1 MNKYF
6 SLIRTLLINS
16 YAPLATGKASRLKAL
31 ALLALVVISLIPWI
45 AMVVM
50 LISKLYAPMAAIG
63 QEGVILGLGCALSS
77 LMIFFFGIF
86 YVINVF
92 YFAQDIDLLL
102 PLPLKPWHILG
113 AKFAVT
119 LIFEYLTQLLI
130 LAPLLITYG
139 VMSAAGVNF
148 YFLAAVVFMVLP
160 VVPLV
165 LAALLAMVLMSLLP
179 IARNKDT
186 FRIWAGSLGLFLA
199 LGFNFILQKS
209 FGKMKPEEIIAL
221 LQSGKNS
228 MVQLVTRL
236 FPGIHWGVAALL
248 QKGALTGWGYAVL
261 FMLLAVVVLTALLLL
276 GNRFYFRGAM
286 GGSES
291 HAEKRAVNTADMEK
305 FKTSQSLFRAL
316 LLKEW
321 RLLIRTPAYFMNC
334 VLVNFMWPLIFLFAV
349 VSGSTDQLSQL
360 RAFLGEN
367 TPLEIYILLA
377 LGVGLFTGGMNGTS
391 ATGLSRE
398 GAQFYFSKSLPAD
411 YRVQITAKIAIAFVL
426 SFCGFVALIGALAWM
441 LKIDFAAVALALT
454 GASLGNF
461 LAAQTGMLF
470 DIHFPKLIW
479 DNEYKAVKQ
488 SWSLILNM
496 LVCSGLGIG
505 TILLAI
511 HYREM
516 AWTLVLLLTA
526 AMVAANVVL
535 YRILQ
540 TAAPRWLSRIE
551 I

>member
-1 MNKYF
+1 MNKYV

-16 YAPLATGKASRLKAL
+16 YTPLASGKASRFKVL

-45 AMVVM
+45 TMVVM

-102 PLPLKPWHILG
+102 PLPLKPWHIMG

-119 LIFEYLTQLLI
+119 LLFEYLTQLLI

-139 VMSAAGVNF
+139 VMSQAGVNY
-148 YFLAAVVFMVLP
+148 YFLAAVVFLMLP
-160 VVPLV
+160 IVPLV
-165 LAALLAMVLMSLLP
+165 LAALLAMMLMSLLP
-179 IARNKDT
+179 IARNKDA

-248 QKGALTGWGYAVL
+248 QKGALAGWGYAVL
-261 FMLLAVVVLTALLLL
+261 FMLLAVVILTALLLL

-291 HAEKRAVNTADMEK
+291 QGAKRGVNTTDMEK
-305 FKTSQSLFRAL
+305 LKTSQSPFRAL
-316 LLKEW
+316 FLKEW
-321 RLLIRTPAYFMNC
+321 LVLIRTPAYFMNC

-349 VSGSTDQLSQL
+349 LSGSSDQLTQL

-367 TPLEIYILLA
+367 TPVELFILLA
-377 LGVGLFTGGMNGTS
+377 LGVGLLTGGMNGTS

-398 GAQFYFSKSLPAD
+398 GAQFYFSKTLPAD
-411 YRVQITAKIAIAFVL
+411 YRVQINAKMAIAFAL
-426 SFCGFVALIGALAWM
+426 SFCGFVALVVALAWM
-441 LKIDFAAVALALT
+441 LKLGFVPVAVALA
-454 GASLGNF
+454 GASLGNM

-470 DIHFPKLIW
+470 DIHFPKLVW

-516 AWTLVLLLTA
+516 GWTLVLLLTSA
-526 AMVAANVVL
+526 LIAANAVL
-535 YRILQ
+535 HRILQ
-540 TAAPRWLSRIE
+540 TSAPRWLGRIE
-551 I
+551 V